1 MQQRRSGPPSQS
13 TPNSSGL
20 APRAPIQSYGTPR
33 RATPTM
39 ASSWQSTSCSAWRRR
54 TSSRSPPPRPCTAGR
69 TAPWAPPH
77 PWTTGLDPGS
87 GRAVGIHD
95 LVAWI
100 HDPTRSMTWWPR
112 SALQCSPAPY
122 HFPPPHYRIPSLL
135 VPCRQQAVLGSNGI
149 PARPHLHTVP
159 PLPTSAPGTGSGQ
172 QRGGQLRLRA
182 AARACGRA
190 YVAACRC
197 GTQVHAARA
206 RPSGVVPLQAHEQ
219 AATGR
224 LP

>member
-1 MQQRRSGPPSQS
+1 MGHRGEQHQQWPPHGSRRVAPLGGGGPLPALHRRVRVLPAGQRRG
-13 TPNSSGL
+13 
-20 APRAPIQSYGTPR
+20 
-33 RATPTM
+33 
-39 ASSWQSTSCSAWRRR
+39 RRR
-54 TSSRSPPPRPCTAGR
+54 IHGR
-69 TAPWAPPH
+69 QALIQGPVGQSGS
-77 PWTTGLDPGS
+77 TTWWPGS
-87 GRAVGIHD
+87 TTRQ
-95 LVAWI
+95 
-100 HDPTRSMTWWPR
+100 PRSMTWWPR

-190 YVAACRC
+190 DVAACRC

-206 RPSGVVPLQAHEQ
+206 RPSGVVPLQVRWAVG
-219 AATGR
+219 AAASLIG
-224 LP
+224 LF

>member
-1 MQQRRSGPPSQS
+1 MRVIDFMSAVRKFVARHTHPELNHCFAIQIAPVLFSSSPHSPPTSRNVSPVGQSAVPQSHPPLKPKMQQRRSGPPSQS

-100 HDPTRSMTWWPR
+100 HDPT
-112 SALQCSPAPY
+112 A
-122 HFPPPHYRIPSLL
+122 
-135 VPCRQQAVLGSNGI
+135 
-149 PARPHLHTVP
+149 
-159 PLPTSAPGTGSGQ
+159 
-172 QRGGQLRLRA
+172 
-182 AARACGRA
+182 
-190 YVAACRC
+190 
-197 GTQVHAARA
+197 
-206 RPSGVVPLQAHEQ
+206 
-219 AATGR
+219 
-224 LP
+224 